1 MAYSAVIQDKAVF
14 LQKSLLYTCTAF
26 GMQNFVLQRATV
38 RNACKTK
45 PHVLIYHEALVTPT
59 NNPFPANS
67 LIRIRDNLQNL

>member
-14 LQKSLLYTCTAF
+14 LQKSLLYTCT
-26 GMQNFVLQRATV
+26 LQSKALHSFDCATV